1 MSDKKISELTA
12 LTGANVADTD
22 LLPIVDI
29 SETET
34 KKITFGEF
42 KTALDTATGFV
53 RITGDTMTGN
63 LIVNANVG
71 IGVVPPTDAHATWSQ
86 LFLGEKGSFISEK
99 SNSGGIYGNYVTD
112 NLYIDADT
120 GSFANITT
128 DESSAYSQEAGV
140 HKFYSQASG
149 SAGAAV
155 TLSEKMTI
163 NSSGNVGIGTTSPT
177 NKLDIVGGSEI
188 LKLTNTSASGYEAIN
203 MTVGTQSARIIL
215 TGQSFADANYGTG
228 DLTIQAQTAGKGIRF
243 GTGGSVNQMIIN
255 SSGNVGIGTSSPA
268 AKLHVEGTNAVM
280 ASTGLVTVQATTSG
294 ADVGGQITFQNNTA
308 RRAAIAGRQEASD
321 AIAGYLQFGTRG
333 TSGDI
338 TERMRID
345 SSGNLLVGTTDNN
358 VSDNSGASN
367 GGINIGTAGVKGVI
381 SAAAGQTVAYLNR
394 LGSDGDIAVFR
405 KDGTTVGSIGTSG
418 GDLLIYSNAASHG
431 GLRFGEG
438 YTFPVNNTGATSDG
452 AIDLGISVGRFKD
465 LYLSGGVYLGGT
477 GSANHL
483 DDYEEGTFTPSW
495 NGSVTAGTASGT
507 FDGTYT
513 KIGRVVYCTINLSAC
528 NLTGAS
534 GALQI
539 TGLPFS
545 AASGNVKSGGTA
557 YLEGITPSFSN
568 TPQTGSHVQL
578 YVNFGTTTAQF
589 RVGLS
594 AQWDNY
600 LSAGSTFTSGGGST
614 YGIVSITYIT

>member
-243 GTGGSVNQMIIN
+243 GTGGSVNQMI
-255 SSGNVGIGTSSPA
+255 
-268 AKLHVEGTNAVM
+268 
-280 ASTGLVTVQATTSG
+280 
-294 ADVGGQITFQNNTA
+294 
-308 RRAAIAGRQEASD
+308 
-321 AIAGYLQFGTRG
+321 
-333 TSGDI
+333 
-338 TERMRID
+338 ID